1 MTRILRYIKRLQ
13 DKDYCMKTK
22 TVLRTLVTLMRIG
35 QDHHQI
41 ENLLLGTMFLSEET
55 LSHAEARSKI

>member
-1 MTRILRYIKRLQ
+1 
-13 DKDYCMKTK
+13 MKTK